1 MVLGSYWPRLR
12 SLEIASSSLTPAAL
26 GPLSQWPAL
35 TCLQLSTC
43 AVPRLGVLG
52 APEGD
57 GGGRGQAGEAV
68 LHLED
73 LGRGLAHLALDGY
86 TLLLNRGR

>member
-12 SLEIASSSLTPAAL
+12 SLELASSSLTPAAL
-26 GPLSQWPAL
+26 GPLSQWPHL
-35 TCLQLSTC
+35 TRLQLSTRH
-43 AVPRLGVLG
+43 VGTQSGWG
-52 APEGD
+52 AEGD
-57 GGGRGQAGEAV
+57 EEQAGEAV

-73 LGRGLAHLALDGY
+73 LGRGLAHLALEGY